1 MIHHHPDNNL
11 LLEYA
16 SGSLNWAHSL
26 VVSAHLQLCPKCS
39 AQMKLLNGIGGS
51 LLATSV
57 PVKTPP
63 AASDQ
68 EFSRLMHRID
78 EHTDEC
84 DSEEQDGESTA
95 NRDGSTAPS
104 AYKPTHVGSSDPLF
118 SDLPKVVAKLVK
130 RNPAL
135 KWRRLSKGLKEAYLK
150 TGQSQHQV
158 SFHRISPGNKVAEHG
173 HRGKE
178 ITMVLYGS
186 FSDADGVYSRG
197 DFLVREPGEV
207 HRPTATQDQEC
218 LCLSVVEAP
227 VALTGVLGK
236 LVNPF
241 LSIKPQ

>member
-1 MIHHHPDNNL
+1 MIQHHPDNNM

-26 VVSAHLQLCPKCS
+26 VVSAHLQLCPKCA
-39 AQMKLLNGIGGS
+39 AQLKLLNSIGGA
-51 LLATSV
+51 LLESAV
-57 PVKTPP
+57 PP
-63 AASDQ
+63 ANHTDDTESA
-68 EFSRLMHRID
+68 FSRLMGRID
-78 EHTDEC
+78 TNENVMDRVVVDAE
-84 DSEEQDGESTA
+84 
-95 NRDGSTAPS
+95 NPS
-104 AYKPTHVGSSDPLF
+104 PSREPVF
-118 SDLPKVVAKLVK
+118 SNLPPVVKKLMQ
-130 RNPAL
+130 RNPVL
-135 KWRRLSKGLKEAYLK
+135 KWRRLSKGLREARLK
-150 TGQSQHQV
+150 TGQSRHEV
-158 SFHRISPGNKVAEHG
+158 AFHRIAPGNKVAEHD

-207 HRPTATQDQEC
+207 HRPTATLDQEC

-227 VALTGVLGK
+227 VALTGFLGK